1 MQVLLRPRDGAS
13 TGFRPVSDHSPHLTS
28 EFSLIPL
35 AGRRSWVY
43 LPDFMISGWNH
54 MDPAIGPFRV
64 LRSLALVAISG
75 ALVAACASSSTA
87 GRSAVTTVRST
98 TTTSSTS
105 VTRATGSAA
114 QTASPVLVQQVTSA
128 WKQAQSAFDNA
139 ALTSNPEY
147 PALAETF
154 TDPQLTRI
162 RQFLEQQA
170 ADGDSAEGTS
180 SSGSTTVT
188 LEGPDLAKVQS
199 CVNDQEIEIVSATG
213 QPVPGVLGEPDFELV
228 ASLMRLT
235 QDGWKLSDQTVVV
248 GGCTGS

>member
-1 MQVLLRPRDGAS
+1 MIRSRAGHPDARIAKNPYAARKFLSLQGRRQGRRQVPPQESHVMQVLLRPRDGAS

-105 VTRATGSAA
+105 VTAAATRETRAMRAPRVTRATTPPRRSTPASARPA
-114 QTASPVLVQQVTSA
+114 RASCTPTSSTVLRPDGPTPTATAASSSRIRTTSTASA
-128 WKQAQSAFDNA
+128 
-139 ALTSNPEY
+139 
-147 PALAETF
+147 
-154 TDPQLTRI
+154 
-162 RQFLEQQA
+162 
-170 ADGDSAEGTS
+170 
-180 SSGSTTVT
+180 
-188 LEGPDLAKVQS
+188 
-199 CVNDQEIEIVSATG
+199 
-213 QPVPGVLGEPDFELV
+213 
-228 ASLMRLT
+228 
-235 QDGWKLSDQTVVV
+235 
-248 GGCTGS
+248 